1 MTHSLGYRSSRL
13 EVFCKKGVLRNF
25 AKFSGKHLRQ
35 SFFLQPEAYNFI
47 KKETLAHVFSCEFCD
62 ISKNIFFY
70 RTPPVAAYKVRKN
83 FAYETYSEKKGLY
96 MKSKQL
102 PLIEKCIL
110 SIQFRSFLKFIHLKA

>member
-13 EVFCKKGVLRNF
+13 EVFCKKGILRNF

-35 SFFLQPEAYNFI
+35 SFFLHPEAYNFI
-47 KKETLAHVFSCEFCD
+47 KKETLAHVFSCEFCE

-83 FAYETYSEKKGLY
+83 FAYETYSEKK
-96 MKSKQL
+96 
-102 PLIEKCIL
+102 
-110 SIQFRSFLKFIHLKA
+110 RSVHEIKTTPPH